1 MSNND
6 MVVIPLERLT
16 ELIAIEARV
25 DVAVNKIRNEKYIP
39 MEELLWTLGTNLA
52 IQTAIEIRERER
64 EEKEAYY
71 KKFEEDAYDCEY

>member
-25 DVAVNKIRNEKYIP
+25 DVAVNRIRNEKYIP

-52 IQTAIEIRERER
+52 IQAAIEIRERER

-71 KKFEEDAYDCEY
+71 KKFEEGAYDCEY